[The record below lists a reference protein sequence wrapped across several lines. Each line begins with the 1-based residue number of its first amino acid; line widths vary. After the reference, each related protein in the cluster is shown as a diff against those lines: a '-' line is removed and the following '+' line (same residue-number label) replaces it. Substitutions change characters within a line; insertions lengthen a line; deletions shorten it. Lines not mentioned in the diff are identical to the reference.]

1 MIYVDEIHQKRHDR
15 YCLLSDRSGIRTLMY
30 DITQHIYFKRFVAML
45 VMANFSLLTVPVSNL
60 TDFISLM
67 YVYI

>member
-1 MIYVDEIHQKRHDR
+1 
-15 YCLLSDRSGIRTLMY
+15 MY